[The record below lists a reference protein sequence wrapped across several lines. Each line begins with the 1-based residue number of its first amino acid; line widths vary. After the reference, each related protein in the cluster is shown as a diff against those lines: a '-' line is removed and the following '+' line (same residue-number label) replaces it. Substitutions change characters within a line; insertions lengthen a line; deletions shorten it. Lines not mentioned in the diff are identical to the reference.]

1 MIVEHFQS
9 ANIGWL
15 AAAFLIF
22 TASHLLG
29 SVQWWLLL
37 SSEDVRIPWKTCL
50 SYYYV
55 GLFFNN
61 FLIGNLGGDVFRVLD
76 IHRYSED
83 SSSAVSTVF
92 LDRLAGLFVLSG
104 MAVLTAPWLL
114 LRGEIRTTLQLP
126 LVLLVTGWIILL
138 LLLFSRRFATP
149 FVWIIR
155 RLLPVRWTVKA
166 RDVYY
171 KIYTLKKK
179 SRLVG
184 RILLISFFV
193 QGLRIMM
200 HFIVAL
206 SLGVR
211 LHPMVFFLV
220 IPIIAI
226 IASIP
231 VSLGGIGMREQTGVL
246 LFGLFGV
253 TAVLA
258 FSVELLAYLIA
269 VSASIP
275 GGVIFL
281 GRRRVRRGGGT
292 I

>member
-1 MIVEHFQS
+1 
-9 ANIGWL
+9 
-15 AAAFLIF
+15 
-22 TASHLLG
+22 
-29 SVQWWLLL
+29 
-37 SSEDVRIPWKTCL
+37 
-50 SYYYV
+50 
-55 GLFFNN
+55 
-61 FLIGNLGGDVFRVLD
+61 
-76 IHRYSED
+76 
-83 SSSAVSTVF
+83 
-92 LDRLAGLFVLSG
+92 
-104 MAVLTAPWLL
+104 
-114 LRGEIRTTLQLP
+114 
-126 LVLLVTGWIILL
+126 
-138 LLLFSRRFATP
+138 
-149 FVWIIR
+149 
-155 RLLPVRWTVKA
+155 
-166 RDVYY
+166 
-171 KIYTLKKK
+171 
-179 SRLVG
+179 
-184 RILLISFFV
+184 
-193 QGLRIMM
+193 M